1 MNAQIIYNEET
12 KMPDYVVLPWKEYSN
27 MADRL
32 YDFEH
37 GDIPKEVKNPI
48 KAMRTLAELTQTELA
63 ERMGVSQSYI
73 GQIECPRRKPTAKL
87 IERVK
92 VAIESQ

>member
-37 GDIPKEVKNPI
+37 GNLGRNRQAHEPN
-48 KAMRTLAELTQTELA
+48 KAKKLA
-63 ERMGVSQSYI
+63 R
-73 GQIECPRRKPTAKL
+73 
-87 IERVK
+87 
-92 VAIESQ
+92 